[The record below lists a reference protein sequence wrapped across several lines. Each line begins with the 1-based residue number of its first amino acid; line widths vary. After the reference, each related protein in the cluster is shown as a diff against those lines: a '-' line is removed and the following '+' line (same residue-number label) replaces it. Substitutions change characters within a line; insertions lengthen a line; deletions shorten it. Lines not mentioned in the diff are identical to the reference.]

1 MTISPARLC
10 ALSLALM
17 LLCAAASSFAAGE
30 RRLRLLTEDGPPFN
44 FPGSS
49 GPQGFTVEVVR
60 ELLARTGCQG
70 EITFLPWPRAYDE
83 TLKKPDTVLFTI
95 TRTPDREDLFRWVG
109 PIASL
114 TWALFALP
122 QSKLKLRSLDEA
134 RALSGISTYR
144 ADVREQ
150 YLRGLGFAN
159 IHSAA
164 NFENSVE
171 MMLQGHVPA
180 VIADTLGISHYL
192 RQRGLPQE
200 SVENIFTLKTIDLYI
215 AISQRSDPG
224 LAERWQNALEEMRRD
239 GTSERIR
246 ARWLSGK

>member
-1 MTISPARLC
+1 
-10 ALSLALM
+10 M
-17 LLCAAASSFAAGE
+17 LLCAAAPSFAAE
-30 RRLRLLTEDGPPFN
+30 ECRLRLLAEDGPPFN
-44 FPGSS
+44 FPGVN
-49 GPQGFTVEVVR
+49 GPQGYTVDIVR

-83 TLKKPDTVLFTI
+83 ALNKPDTVLFTI
-95 TRTPDREDLFRWVG
+95 TRTPEREDLFRWVG

-114 TWALFALP
+114 TWSLFALP
-122 QSKLKLRSLDEA
+122 QSRLKVRSLEEA

-159 IHSAA
+159 LHSAA

-180 VIADTLGISHYL
+180 VIADSPGISHYL

-200 SVENIFTLKTIDLYI
+200 SVENIFTLRTIDLYI
-215 AISQRSDPG
+215 AFSLQSAPHLG
-224 LAERWQNALEEMRRD
+224 ERWQRAFGHMLED
-239 GTSERIR
+239 GTCERIR
-246 ARWLSGK
+246 AKWLSGKKSQGFDAIPTMQ